1 MTNVLLN
8 ALKTATVL
16 MATIATIAAGKG
28 QNAKI
33 FTNSTHLKRCIEDSG
48 CKEDNQCPGF
58 DSVCNIPAHDNCFY
72 CDPTTDCTEGKEC
85 QK

>member
-33 FTNSTHLKRCIEDSG
+33 F
-48 CKEDNQCPGF
+48 
-58 DSVCNIPAHDNCFY
+58 
-72 CDPTTDCTEGKEC
+72 
-85 QK
+85 